1 MSADSR
7 DGALIGPIDP
17 PELHV
22 MTLNVRRALE
32 GPLIAR
38 ADRWSTR
45 APAVHAL
52 LSTERPALLG
62 LQEALPRVMPGVRT
76 ALGAGYRSLGR
87 GRGRGGTGEG
97 TPLLFD
103 GARLRLVDGG
113 QRALSDDP
121 NVPGSRSWGNLIPR
135 IAVWAEF
142 VDRSTGARL
151 LAVNTHLD
159 PFSRRSR
166 QRSSE
171 ALAAFVLDR
180 GIPAV
185 VMGDLNADAASPSI
199 AALLAGDLLTDAWA
213 TAETRLTPEWGTY
226 THYGRP
232 RVGARRIDAIAVT
245 PDATVRAVGADARTF
260 DGVHP
265 SDHLP
270 VQAVIRIDGA
280 GARGSEEG
288 EL

>member
-1 MSADSR
+1 MNAD
-7 DGALIGPIDP
+7 ATLIGPTAP

-22 MTLNVRRALE
+22 MTLNVRRAME

-52 LSTERPALLG
+52 LASERPTLLG
-62 LQEALPRVMPGVRT
+62 LQEALPRVMPSIRR
-76 ALGAGYRSLGR
+76 ALGDGYRSLGR

-97 TPLLFD
+97 TPLLYD
-103 GARLRLVDGG
+103 GARLQLIDGG
-113 QRALSDDP
+113 QRALSDRPD
-121 NVPGSRSWGNLIPR
+121 VPGSTGWGNAIPR

-166 QRSSE
+166 RRS
-171 ALAAFVLDR
+171 AADIAAFVQER

-185 VMGDLNADAASPSI
+185 VTGDLNADVRSASVR
-199 AALLAGDLLTDAWA
+199 ALFDGERLTDARA
-213 TAETRLTPEWGTY
+213 VADVLLSPQWGTY
-226 THYGRP
+226 AHYRRP
-232 RVGARRIDAIAVT
+232 RVGGRRIDAIAVT
-245 PDATVRAVGADARTF
+245 PGVQVRAVGANARTF

-265 SDHLP
+265 SDHLA
-270 VQAVIRIDGA
+270 VQAVIRVGA
-280 GARGSEEG
+280 VDASSARRTTR
-288 EL
+288 